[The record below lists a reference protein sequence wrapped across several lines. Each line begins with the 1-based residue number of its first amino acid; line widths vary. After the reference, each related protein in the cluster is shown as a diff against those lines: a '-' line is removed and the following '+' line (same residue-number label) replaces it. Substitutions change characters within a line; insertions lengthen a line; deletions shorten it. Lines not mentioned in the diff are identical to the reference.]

1 MSRATDSGLK
11 HDGDLVVSLGKNR
24 NDTAWKNTT
33 MRWSVLAAKLADS
46 RETSETHK
54 EFLGLTKDAQ
64 DQIKDIGG
72 FVGGFLKDG
81 RRLKANVTGR
91 QIVTLDADYADSGF
105 WDSVQDL
112 MIDWSDFAA
121 LLYST
126 HKHSPDKPRLR
137 LIVPLSKE
145 VGPEEY
151 EAIARKLADA
161 VGIEAF
167 DDTTYEVNRLMY
179 WPSHSRD
186 VEPVFELHDAP
197 FLDPDDVL
205 SKYRNWKDWSEWP
218 VSSRET
224 KKRCEKAE
232 KVEDPLTKSGII
244 GAFCRTYTITEAIQK
259 FIPDV
264 YVPTA
269 KEDRWTYAAGSTSG
283 GLVIY
288 DDDRLAF
295 SHHSTDP
302 AGGQDIN
309 AFDLTRIHKFGEL
322 DLDDEHK
329 RVQDKPS
336 YKRMVEF
343 AAADHETQVTLA
355 MEKQKGAAEDFAAPE
370 GDERARTEWLL
381 QFHKVSQKTGIPLDI
396 IDASITDYIES
407 TETII
412 LLAGEPYLYRDGVY
426 TLDEAGAQ
434 LKSLIR
440 GCIFHDLV
448 NSARV
453 DRVYK
458 LLLSGAKLRHD
469 IDELNVGSQRLI
481 NCRNGMLDIET
492 LELKPHDPKYFSLNQ
507 VPFDWDPD
515 YEAPEG
521 SIMEEYLRAMI
532 PKEDD
537 RQMFLEYAG
546 YCLVPYIG
554 FQKFLILTGE
564 GGIGKSVLLGLIE
577 GIVGRRNASA
587 ISLQSLSG
595 RFYSRFLFG
604 KLLNACGDLSSEAM
618 TDTST
623 LKLVTGEDSVQ
634 AEIKGGEVFRF
645 RPYVKLLFSANRIP
659 ATRDEQSNAF
669 YRRLLILPLQQA
681 ETFFPDLKERLQG
694 DLETFFH
701 MAVLAVSEAFKRRSL
716 TESRNSRL
724 EVQDLHDRTDTVS
737 AFLRRC
743 AEREKRARCKT
754 SDAYAAY
761 EAYCLDNE
769 RGALSR
775 TGFRANMREKGF
787 SIVALHGVEYFAQ
800 LQLGSVEKVDDF

>member
-11 HDGDLVVSLGKNR
+11 HDGDLVVSLGKSR
-24 NDTAWKNTT
+24 NDTAWKNRT
-33 MRWSVLAAKLADS
+33 MRWSDLAEQLS
-46 RETSETHK
+46 ESLMTGETH
-54 EFLGLTKDAQ
+54 EQFMALEKDQQ

-72 FVGGFLKDG
+72 FVGGFIKGG
-81 RRLKANVTGR
+81 RRLKNSVTAR
-91 QIVTLDADYADSGF
+91 QIVTLDADYAGRDF
-105 WDSVQDL
+105 WDGVLDL
-112 MIDWSDFAA
+112 TIDWSDFAA
-121 LLYST
+121 LVYST

-137 LIVPLSKE
+137 LIVPLSRE

-151 EAIARKLADA
+151 EAVARKIADA
-161 VGIEAF
+161 VGIEQF

-186 VEPVFELHDAP
+186 VKPVYELHDAP
-197 FLDPDDVL
+197 FLDPDEVL
-205 SKYRNWKDWSEWP
+205 NRYRDWKDWSEWP
-218 VSSRET
+218 ISSRET
-224 KKRCEKAE
+224 KKRREKHE
-232 KVEDPLTKSGII
+232 KVEDPTTKSGQI
-244 GAFCRTYTITEAIQK
+244 GAFCRTYTITEAIRK

-264 YVPTA
+264 YTETA
-269 KEDRWTYAAGSTSG
+269 REDRWTYAAGSTSG

-288 DDDRLAF
+288 DGDTLAF

-302 AGGQDIN
+302 AGGLDVN
-309 AFDLTRIHKFGEL
+309 AFDLIRIHKFGEL
-322 DLDDEHK
+322 DEGDEHK
-329 RVQDKPS
+329 RIQDKPS
-336 YKRMVEF
+336 YKRMMEF
-343 AAADHETQVTLA
+343 AAADHEAQVTLA
-355 MEKQKGAAEDFAAPE
+355 TEKQQRAAEDFTAPAD
-370 GDERARTEWLL
+370 DERSQAERLL
-381 QFHKVSQKTGIPLDI
+381 KFHKVSQKTGVPLDI
-396 IDASITDYIES
+396 IDAEIEGYIKQ

-426 TLDEAGAQ
+426 TLDEAGAR
-434 LKSLIR
+434 LKDLIR

-448 NSARV
+448 NNARV

-515 YEAPEG
+515 YEAPED
-521 SIMEEYLRAMI
+521 SIMEEYLRAAI
-532 PKEDD
+532 PEDDD

-669 YRRLLILPLQQA
+669 YRRLMILPLRQA

-701 MAVLAVSEAFKRRSL
+701 MAVLAASEAFKRRGL
-716 TESRNSRL
+716 TESENSRR
-724 EVQDLHDRTDTVS
+724 EVEDLHDRTDTVS
-737 AFLRRC
+737 AFLRQC
-743 AEREKRARCKT
+743 AAREKRARCKT
-754 SDAYAAY
+754 SEAYAAY
-761 EAYCLDNE
+761 EAYCLENDRN
-769 RGALSR
+769 ALSR
-775 TGFRANMREKGF
+775 TGFRANMKEKGF
-787 SIVALHGVEYFAQ
+787 GIITMRGVDHFTQ
-800 LQLGSVEKVDDF
+800 LNLVRVEKVDDF